1 MQPGLRIRVLYGRK
15 QTPENFSWSSNRP
28 LALRGHVTSASFK
41 QWVGILL
48 IPKIDRARKN
58 YLTPE
63 IWEESHLR
71 EIFYGTLIFQQSSMI
86 CIGRHVRL
94 QRTLPCWRAAKT
106 TFCLYL
112 VKLLIGYAHMYCKR
126 YHIIF
131 STISLKLECK
141 TCVQKE
147 GIRNFKDHILVTW
160 SFRDLPIL
168 RKWCRFEKL
177 NHYYLF
183 KIWPTNRFSGAKSF
197 NFHFYINDVTWSLS
211 ANGLFFLISC
221 NSTDFKRFTITQNS
235 KITIFFG
242 R

>member
-1 MQPGLRIRVLYGRK
+1 MQPGLHIRVLYGRK

-63 IWEESHLR
+63 IWEETYLR

-112 VKLLIGYAHMYCKR
+112 VKHLI
-126 YHIIF
+126 
-131 STISLKLECK
+131 
-141 TCVQKE
+141 
-147 GIRNFKDHILVTW
+147 VTLRCAVNITTS
-160 SFRDLPIL
+160 SFQ
-168 RKWCRFEKL
+168 
-177 NHYYLF
+177 
-183 KIWPTNRFSGAKSF
+183 
-197 NFHFYINDVTWSLS
+197 HFPWTLS
-211 ANGLFFLISC
+211 
-221 NSTDFKRFTITQNS
+221 S
-235 KITIFFG
+235 KFVFWKM
-242 R
+242 